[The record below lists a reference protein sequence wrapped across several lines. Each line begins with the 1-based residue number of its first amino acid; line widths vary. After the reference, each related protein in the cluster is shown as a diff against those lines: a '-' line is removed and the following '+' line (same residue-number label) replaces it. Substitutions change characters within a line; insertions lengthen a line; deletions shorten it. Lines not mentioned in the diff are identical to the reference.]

1 MRYSLF
7 SLLFVVFQM
16 GFLRAQSYY
25 EVQGIVSI
33 EAESIPSRQGFSLKR
48 QYTGEGLKSDSSYS
62 AFDVEIEFS
71 QAGNYDVWIL
81 GRAEKPASR
90 KASLRIA
97 NQTTE
102 LDFGEQF
109 SLIWQKATRPLPI
122 SRLGKHRLSLQ
133 TSQQQGLLIDKLVLI
148 RNGFTAPSGMGFS
161 ETSSR
166 AATPIK
172 TGFDS
177 SLVIPPHWAFG
188 VLYGGYTNQSESEAT
203 VQRLI
208 DEGYPIDAYWIDSWF
223 WDYQTKGKGPKGY
236 LDFIG
241 DTLAFP
247 NVESM
252 WKKFESLNVKAG
264 IWVWNTIL
272 KDGNES
278 AFSDFESRGF
288 FKSVYLNKDRWH
300 NKDGNSLTGDIDF
313 ANPDAARLWK
323 EKLKPFFDK
332 GLDFLKL
339 DREADVPYLKA
350 NFEATAE
357 LGKETIGRGFILS
370 HLMHSDNPDFKK
382 YPTKWTGDA
391 KIAWTQPD
399 FPDFSQYA
407 MGGYKENIEMVAN
420 PHRSTYEIPFLA
432 HDAGGYDFF
441 GTTDTLAQWDELYI
455 RWIQFASFSPI
466 MTVFSTAKNPR
477 KNHPYLFSK
486 EAQENFKFYTALRLR
501 LFPYRY
507 TLALNARLNSTQMI
521 SSSPENPHQFLLGRD
536 LFIAPVLE
544 QGATTMLVHLPTG
557 KWIDFY
563 SEEIYDGN
571 QTIRVQTPLLRL
583 PIFIRKGAILPT
595 RSNARSIELGSND
608 TLTLDIYPDGF
619 SSFTLLEDDGRSN
632 DYLSDGIGRTTL
644 SYSEQEKSLTIE
656 AMQGKFE
663 GFPKERFLNVKIHFV
678 KSATSVAHNERSIST
693 FNLQDDVLNIPIV
706 ISTSERNEIRWK

>member
-1 MRYSLF
+1 MKYA
-7 SLLFVVFQM
+7 LLFAVVALSNL
-16 GFLRAQSYY
+16 LRAQTYL
-25 EVQGIVSI
+25 ETQGVVSI
-33 EAESIPSRQGFSLKR
+33 EAENINSRQGFSLKR

-62 AFDVEIEFS
+62 AFEVEIEFS

-81 GRAEKPASR
+81 GRAEKPASH
-90 KASLRIA
+90 KASIRLA
-97 NQTTE
+97 NQTAD
-102 LDFGEQF
+102 LDFGEHF

-122 SRLGKHRLSLQ
+122 SRIGKHRLSVQ
-133 TSQQQGLLIDKLVLI
+133 TAQQQGLLIDKLILI
-148 RNGFTAPSGMGFS
+148 RNGFTAPSGIGFS

-166 AATPIK
+166 TAMPIR

-177 SLVIPPHWAFG
+177 LLVLPPHWAFG
-188 VLYGGYTNQSESEAT
+188 VLYGGYTNQQESEST

-208 DEGYPIDAYWIDSWF
+208 DNGYPIDAYWIDSWF

-247 NVESM
+247 NAESM
-252 WKKFESLNVKAG
+252 WKKFESLNIKSG

-272 KDGNES
+272 KDGNE
-278 AFSDFESRGF
+278 ATFNEFESRGF

-313 ANPDAARLWK
+313 TNPDAVRLWK

-339 DREADVPYLKA
+339 DREASVPYLKA

-357 LGKETIGRGFILS
+357 LGKETGGRGFILS
-370 HLMHSDNPDFKK
+370 HLMHSDNPEFKK

-391 KIAWTQPD
+391 KITWTQPD

-407 MGGYKENIEMVAN
+407 MGGYKENIDLIAN
-420 PHRSTYEIPFLA
+420 PRRTTYEIPFLA

-441 GTTDTLAQWDELYI
+441 GTTDTLAHWDELYI

-466 MTVFSTAKNPR
+466 MSVFSTAKNPR
-477 KNHPYLFSK
+477 RNHPYLFSK
-486 EAQENFKFYTALRLR
+486 ETQESFKYYTALRLR

-507 TLALNARLNSTQMI
+507 TLALNARLNGTRMV
-521 SSSPENPHQFLLGRD
+521 SSSPENPHQFLLGQD
-536 LFIAPVLE
+536 LFLAPVLE
-544 QGATTMLVHLPTG
+544 QGATSMLVHLPEG

-563 SEEIYDGN
+563 SKKIYDGN
-571 QTIRVQTPLLRL
+571 QTIRARTPLQQIPL
-583 PIFIRKGAILPT
+583 FIRKGAILPT
-595 RSNARSIELGSND
+595 RNDARNIELGSND
-608 TLTLDIYPDGF
+608 TLTLDIYPDGH
-619 SSFTLLEDDGRSN
+619 SSFALLEDDGKSN
-632 DYLSDGIGRTTL
+632 DYLNGDIGKTVI
-644 SYSEQEKSLTIE
+644 SYSEQENLLTIE
-656 AMQGKFE
+656 PMQGKFK
-663 GFPKERFLNVKIHFV
+663 GCPTARFLNVKIHFV
-678 KSATSVAHNERSIST
+678 KGVTSILHNGNALSDFTFENGVLHIPMTIST
-693 FNLQDDVLNIPIV
+693 QV
-706 ISTSERNEIRWK
+706 RNELRWE

>member
-1 MRYSLF
+1 MKLSSLF
-7 SLLFVVFQM
+7 ILIHFSFSLH
-16 GFLRAQSYY
+16 AQTYF
-25 EVQGIVSI
+25 ETQGVVSI
-33 EAESIPSRQGFSLKR
+33 EAENIKSRQGFSLKR

-62 AFDVEIEFS
+62 AFEVEIEFS

-90 KASLRIA
+90 KASIRLA
-97 NQTTE
+97 NQTAD
-102 LDFGEQF
+102 LDFGAHF

-122 SRLGKHRLSLQ
+122 SRIGKHRLSVQ
-133 TSQQQGLLIDKLVLI
+133 TAQQQGLLIDKLILI
-148 RNGFTAPSGMGFS
+148 RNGFTQPSGIGFS

-166 AATPIK
+166 TATPIQ

-177 SLVIPPHWAFG
+177 SLVLPPHWAFG
-188 VLYGGYTNQSESEAT
+188 VLYGGYTNQQESEST

-247 NVESM
+247 NIESM

-272 KDGNES
+272 KDSNEA
-278 AFSDFESRGF
+278 AFNDFESRGLF
-288 FKSVYLNKDRWH
+288 ASVYLNKDRWH

-313 ANPDAARLWK
+313 AKPDAAQLWK

-339 DREADVPYLKA
+339 DREADLSYLKA
-350 NFEATAE
+350 SFEATAE
-357 LGKETIGRGFILS
+357 LGKETKGRGFILS
-370 HLMHSDNPDFKK
+370 HLMHSDNPEFKK

-407 MGGYKENIEMVAN
+407 MGGYKENIDMIAN
-420 PHRSTYEIPFLA
+420 PRRTTYEIPFLA

-441 GTTDTLAQWDELYI
+441 GTTDTLAHWDELYI

-477 KNHPYLFSK
+477 RNHPYLFSK
-486 EAQENFKFYTALRLR
+486 EAQESFKYYAALRLR

-507 TLALNARLNSTQMI
+507 TLALNARLNGTRMI
-521 SSSPENPHQFLLGRD
+521 SSLPETPHQFLLGRD

-544 QGATTMLVHLPTG
+544 KSATSMLVHLPDG
-557 KWIDFY
+557 RWIDFY
-563 SEEIYDGN
+563 SEKIYDGN
-571 QTIRVQTPLLRL
+571 QTIRVQTPLSQIPL
-583 PIFIRKGAILPT
+583 FIRKGAILPT
-595 RSNARSIELGSND
+595 RNLARNIELGSND
-608 TLTLDIYPDGF
+608 TLTLDIYPDGH
-619 SSFTLLEDDGRSN
+619 SSFTLLEDDGKSN
-632 DYLSDGIGRTTL
+632 DYLNGGIGKTVV
-644 SYSEQEKSLTIE
+644 SYSEQEHLLTIE
-656 AMQGKFE
+656 PMQGKFE
-663 GFPKERFLNVKIHFV
+663 GCPKARFLNVKIHFIREV
-678 KSATSVAHNERSIST
+678 KRISHNGNTLSDFTLENGRLHVPMIIST
-693 FNLQDDVLNIPIV
+693 Q
-706 ISTSERNEIRWK
+706 ERNELRWE

>member
-1 MRYSLF
+1 MKH
-7 SLLFVVFQM
+7 LLLLVV
-16 GFLRAQSYY
+16 LTASVILHAQPYF

-33 EAESIPSRQGFSLKR
+33 EAEKINSRQGFSLKR

-62 AFDVEIEFS
+62 AFEVEIEFS
-71 QAGNYDVWIL
+71 QAGNFEVWIL
-81 GRAEKPASR
+81 GRAEKPASH
-90 KASLRIA
+90 KASIRLA

-102 LDFGEQF
+102 IDFGEQF
-109 SLIWQKATRPLPI
+109 SLIWQKASRPLPI
-122 SRLGKHRLSLQ
+122 SRLGKHRFSLQ
-133 TSQQQGLLIDKLVLI
+133 ALNQNGLLIDKITLI
-148 RNGFTAPSGMGFS
+148 RNGFIVPSGIGFS
-161 ETSSR
+161 ETSSKS
-166 AATPIK
+166 ATPIR

-177 SLVIPPHWAFG
+177 LLVIPPHWAFG
-188 VLYGGYTNQSESEAT
+188 VLYGGYTNQAESEAT

-223 WDYQTKGKGPKGY
+223 WDYQSKGKGPKGY

-247 NVESM
+247 KVESM

-272 KDGNES
+272 KDGNETV
-278 AFSDFESRGF
+278 FSEFESRGF
-288 FKSVYLNKDRWH
+288 FKSISLNKDRWH

-313 ANPDAARLWK
+313 ENPDAVKLWK
-323 EKLKPFFDK
+323 DNLKPFFDK

-339 DREADVPYLKA
+339 DREADLPYLKA

-357 LGKETIGRGFILS
+357 LGKETNGRGFILS
-370 HLMHSDNPDFKK
+370 HLMHTDNPNFKL

-391 KIAWTQPD
+391 KIAWSQPE

-407 MGGYKENIEMVAN
+407 MGGYKENIEMIAN
-420 PHRSTYEIPFLA
+420 PRRPTYEIPFLA

-441 GTTDTLAQWDELYI
+441 GTGDTLENWDELYI

-477 KNHPYLFSK
+477 RNHPYLFSK
-486 EAQENFKFYTALRLR
+486 EAQEVFKFYTNLRLR

-507 TLALNARLNSTQMI
+507 TLALNARLNGTAMI
-521 SSSPENPHQFLLGRD
+521 SSSPENPHQFLLGRE

-544 QGATTMLVHLPTG
+544 KNATSILVHLPSG

-563 SEEIYDGN
+563 SEKIYDGN
-571 QTIRVQTPLLRL
+571 QPIRAQTPLSQL
-583 PIFIRKGAILPT
+583 PLFIRKGTILPT
-595 RSNARSIELGSND
+595 RNHARSIELGSND
-608 TLTLDIYPDGF
+608 TLTLDIYPDGL
-619 SSFTLLEDDGRSN
+619 SSFTLLEDDGTSN
-632 DYLSDGIGRTTL
+632 DYLNDGIGKTVI
-644 SYSEQEKSLTIE
+644 SYSEQENLLTIE

-663 GFPKERFLNVKIHFV
+663 GYPKKRFLNVKIHFLNRV
-678 KSATSVAHNERSIST
+678 ASVAHNGNTLST
-693 FNLQDDVLNIPIV
+693 FTFENGVLFIPIV
-706 ISTSERNEIRWK
+706 ISTCERNEIRWK

>member
-1 MRYSLF
+1 MKRIILF
-7 SLLFVVFQM
+7 TLLSVPFL
-16 GFLRAQSYY
+16 LRAQPYF
-25 EVQGIVSI
+25 EAQGIVSI
-33 EAESIPSRQGFSLKR
+33 EAENIKSRQGFSLKR

-62 AFDVEIEFS
+62 AFDIEIEFS
-71 QAGNYDVWIL
+71 QSGNYEAWIL
-81 GRAEKPASR
+81 GRAEKLASH
-90 KASLRIA
+90 KALI
-97 NQTTE
+97 QIDKETTE
-102 LDFGEQF
+102 VDFGANF

-133 TSQQQGLLIDKLVLI
+133 ASKQQGLLIDKMILI
-148 RNGFTAPSGMGFS
+148 RNGFTQPSGIGFS

-166 AATPIK
+166 TATPIR

-177 SLVIPPHWAFG
+177 LLVLPPHWAFG
-188 VLYGGYTNQSESEAT
+188 VLYGGYTNQAESEAT

-236 LDFIG
+236 LNFLG

-247 NVESM
+247 NVESL

-272 KDGNES
+272 KNGNES
-278 AFSDFESRGF
+278 AFSEFESKGF
-288 FKSVYLNKDRWH
+288 FKSISLNKDRWH

-313 ANPDAARLWK
+313 ENPDAVKLWK
-323 EKLKPFFDK
+323 NKLKPFFDK

-339 DREADVPYLKA
+339 DREADIPYVKV

-357 LGKETIGRGFILS
+357 LGKETKGRGFILS
-370 HLMHSDNPDFKK
+370 HLMHSDNPEFKK

-399 FPDFSQYA
+399 YPDFSQYA
-407 MGGYKENIEMVAN
+407 MGGYKENIEMLAN
-420 PHRSTYEIPFLA
+420 PRRSTYEIPFLA

-441 GTTDTLAQWDELYI
+441 GTTDTLENWDELYI

-477 KNHPYLFSK
+477 RNHPYLFSK
-486 EAQENFKFYTALRLR
+486 QAQEIFKFYTDLRLR

-507 TLALNARLNSTQMI
+507 SLALHSRLNGRKMI
-521 SSSPENPHQFLLGRD
+521 SSSPENPHQFLLGDD
-536 LFIAPVLE
+536 LFIAPVFE
-544 QGATTMLVHLPTG
+544 KGATSAFVQLPKG

-563 SEEIYDGN
+563 SHKIYEGN
-571 QTIRVQTPLLRL
+571 RLVFIDAPLSQIPL
-583 PIFIRKGAILPT
+583 FIRKGSILPT
-595 RSNARSIELGSND
+595 RNSARSVALGSND
-608 TLTLDIYPDGF
+608 TLTLDIYPDGL
-619 SSFTLLEDDGRSN
+619 SSFALLEDDGVSN
-632 DYLSDGIGRTTL
+632 DYLNGGIGKTVVT
-644 SYSEQEKSLTIE
+644 YSEHEKVLTIE
-656 AMQGKFE
+656 TLQGTFE
-663 GFPKERFLNVKIHFV
+663 GCPKKRFLNVKIHFV
-678 KSATSVAHNERSIST
+678 ESATSVAHNASARSAFT
-693 FNLQDDVLNIPIV
+693 LKNGVLSIPIA